1 MIGLKKI
8 LQNKFGKIILLFYL
22 CLTLKQKDMEY
33 KVLTSSSPEGL
44 TEKINNLIKD
54 GWKPMGSHQVVEQ
67 HRQNRYSGLQ
77 HQDTLIK
84 HEYSISMV
92 KEFKPN
98 VIEVDVAFYHPYINE
113 DNEVDENRKVY
124 DIEGMREE
132 FEYKLDCIIK
142 NAGL

>member
-1 MIGLKKI
+1 MSPKNI
-8 LQNKFGKIILLFYL
+8 LQNKFGRIILLLYL
-22 CLTLKQKDMEY
+22 CHTLNKNIMEY

-54 GWKPMGSHQVVEQ
+54 GWKPTGSHQVVEQ
-67 HRQNRYSGLQ
+67 HRQNRYSGSQ

-98 VIEVDVAFYHPYINE
+98 VIEVDIAFYHP
-113 DNEVDENRKVY
+113 DDDETIKVY
-124 DIEGMREE
+124 DIEGMTQE
-132 FEYKLDCIIK
+132 FDNKLSNIIK
-142 NAGL
+142 D

>member
-1 MIGLKKI
+1 MIGLEKI
-8 LQNKFGKIILLFYL
+8 LQNKFGKIIILLYL

-44 TEKINNLIKD
+44 TEKINNLIKN

-98 VIEVDVAFYHPYINE
+98 VIEVDIAFYHPN
-113 DNEVDENRKVY
+113 DDETIKVY
-124 DIEGMREE
+124 DEEGMLQE
-132 FEYKLDCIIK
+132 FYYKLDCIIK